1 MDTKRNAA
9 SVLQQATRRARWV
22 VKIGSSL
29 LVNEGRGLDA
39 ERISD
44 WVDQLSNLW
53 RRGVEPVLISSGAV
67 AEGMTRLGW
76 QERPVQLPG
85 LQAAAAVGQMGLM
98 HAYEKHF
105 NRNGLHAAQ
114 LLLTHDDFADRQR
127 YHNVRATLRTLARFQ
142 AIPVINE
149 NDTVSTEEICFGDN
163 DTLAALVA
171 NMIGAERLVILT
183 DQQGLFTEDPR
194 NCEHA
199 KLISSACAEDARLS
213 AMAGDAG
220 ALGRGGMA
228 SKLKAARL
236 FALSGGSTT
245 IVSGKIERVLERLR
259 AGECIGTELLPGR
272 QPLARRKQWLAG
284 QVRTHGTVILHQE
297 AMQALARGDA
307 RIHVEDV
314 AAVQGSFSSGQMIRI
329 QDTERRYDAR
339 GLSNYSANEMNGMVR
354 QLASLRSGL
363 EPTEARELVYRKNII
378 FDSYYS

>member
-1 MDTKRNAA
+1 MDVKRDAA
-9 SVLQQATRRARWV
+9 SVPQQKTRRSRWV

-29 LVNEGRGLDA
+29 LVNGGQGLDA

-53 RRGVEPVLISSGAV
+53 RQGIELVLISSGAV

-76 QERPVQLPG
+76 QERPAQLPN

-127 YHNVRATLRTLARFQ
+127 YHNVRATLRTLARFR

-183 DQQGLFTEDPR
+183 DQHGLYTEDPR
-194 NCEHA
+194 KCAHA
-199 KLISSACAEDARLS
+199 ELISSACVEDAGLG

-245 IVSGKIERVLERLR
+245 IVSGKIGQVLERLHG
-259 AGECIGTELLPGR
+259 GECIGTELLPGQQR
-272 QPLARRKQWLAG
+272 LARRKQWLAG
-284 QVRTHGTVILHQE
+284 QMKTHGAVILRRE
-297 AMQALARGDA
+297 AMQALAHGEA
-307 RIHVEDV
+307 RIHAEDV
-314 AAVQGSFSSGQMIRI
+314 AAIHGSFCPGQMIRI

-354 QLASLRSGL
+354 QLASLGSGL
-363 EPTEARELVYRKNII
+363 EPQEARELVYRKNII
-378 FDSYYS
+378 FDSYSS